1 MNSVRNLV
9 RMILAAAMV
18 LLCVAAAFPLQEK
31 AGSAGNPVVVIDT
44 SAGTITAELYSDK
57 APKTVANFLGYVK
70 SEYYGGT
77 IFHRVIKGFM
87 IQGGGLTANL
97 SRKMPTQPPI
107 VNEATNGLSN
117 LRGTLAMA
125 RTGEINSATSQFFIN
140 TVDNVRLNHR
150 GETGDTF
157 GYCVFGKVIDGMD
170 VVDKIEGSTT
180 STIDNT
186 PNVPIQTVT
195 IKAMRLKSK

>member
-31 AGSAGNPVVVIDT
+31 AGLAGNPVVVIDT
-44 SAGTITAELYSDK
+44 SAGTITAELYPDK

-70 SEYYGGT
+70 SGYYSGT

-97 SRKMPTQPPI
+97 SRKPPTQPPI

-125 RTGEINSATSQFFIN
+125 RTGDIHSATSQFFIN
-140 TVDNVRLNHR
+140 TVNNVRLDHT

-180 STIDNT
+180 STLDNT
-186 PNVPIQTVT
+186 PNVPVQTVT
-195 IKAMRLKSK
+195 IKAIRLKAK